1 MVDIAAAAG
10 VSAPTVYAAGTKAS
24 LLKSCVDVALAGDVE
39 PVAVLDRPLA
49 QWVYAADDPR
59 ELVSRYAVMMGELG
73 SRAAPIYDVVVRAA
87 DADPEIA
94 ELLVD
99 LERQRLRASTIL
111 AEAIESRGGLPA
123 GRTLEEARDTIWV
136 CNAPELYVT
145 LTRKRRWSKRR
156 YVSWSRNALLQLV
169 LAPPA

>member
-1 MVDIAAAAG
+1 MR
-10 VSAPTVYAAGTKAS
+10 
-24 LLKSCVDVALAGDVE
+24 
-39 PVAVLDRPLA
+39 RPSTTS
-49 QWVYAADDPR
+49 WC
-59 ELVSRYAVMMGELG
+59 
-73 SRAAPIYDVVVRAA
+73 AA

-123 GRTLEEARDTIWV
+123 GRTLEEARHHLGLQRS
-136 CNAPELYVT
+136 ELYVT

-169 LAPPA
+169 LGPPA

>member
-1 MVDIAAAAG
+1 MR
-10 VSAPTVYAAGTKAS
+10 
-24 LLKSCVDVALAGDVE
+24 
-39 PVAVLDRPLA
+39 RPSTS
-49 QWVYAADDPR
+49 WC
-59 ELVSRYAVMMGELG
+59 
-73 SRAAPIYDVVVRAA
+73 AA

-123 GRTLEEARDTIWV
+123 DAPSRRRDTIWV
-136 CNAPELYVT
+136 CHLPELYVT
-145 LTRKRRWSKRR
+145 LTRKQRWSKRR

-169 LAPPA
+169 LGPPA